1 MFQTL
6 RQKLLESLRILVVIL
21 VLYVAVQKLLNAL
34 IFAAV
39 RYRDA
44 NIKHFYFSH
53 VLGTTVHGIYIQTT
67 RFKLQVRKLHVKI
80 GWKPSINFHGIDL
93 QILPRPANSSGND
106 SRGSS
111 APGTPQK
118 QSTPAFPNA
127 SGEGQSD
134 GQPPHADRNSYFDVI
149 NETFNFSL
157 SSRYA
162 FLLKSMLSINTFIR
176 LARIQLPNGDVL
188 SFNLCT
194 LTIVRKQDDRF
205 VMEHFVHGLTNAQT
219 KETVNYV
226 GFHLSFKM
234 THTQLDREKLVKL
247 AISEWHSSL
256 KIGDAHVKLDKHIID
271 SQLEKN
277 ASKEPL
283 DYLETKRLVHKRV
296 SKIVKSLKN
305 PLRSLNV
312 LDIKVENLRVT
323 YRTIASINISSIQL
337 YLEAVNVANYDTAL
351 DILPPN
357 KHMWGDYEI
366 SVSANSVLFNVGE
379 LSTFRIPLFNM
390 IITTNIILH
399 YAEDYP
405 FNQTSLSITT
415 NIVNPSIFST
425 ISEIT
430 KVLKS
435 MRSHKHTTTHNCN
448 DKRPTG
454 HSEDLLTAIS
464 KDLANLPN
472 LIFEFNIANFTSTFQ
487 ISENENIILKILN
500 VQSLLGRCRT
510 TKVKVKELVS
520 LEGASLPGAKYHNRS
535 SFSNFIKV
543 VGAEFQYLKLSKDV
557 LGRAV
562 AIPICGFERLDFF
575 LDEFSRTK
583 MAVQCTLRHA
593 YLTFDDLVV
602 LERLHSSSA
611 ALLDMFS
618 AKNEDCSCEPETPGA
633 SWLSRSQLQFSIKFR
648 MKDIALSTVIAS
660 YIPAT
665 LDPLSSGKFNLS
677 DMDRGVRILIQETI
691 LRLENTVK
699 SLEVKDASI
708 YRVMENE
715 KGDTTADTI
724 MDLAHLNVVSTV
736 DGHITFNLPTVRFML
751 DTNLI
756 WLVFYLKNVFT
767 KYIPSRKEKHT
778 TQHKTNTTCSPDK
791 TRNTL
796 RLLES
801 TTVNIDKIIIEVKL
815 PEDVPVLFVI
825 DNALYCKE
833 NTSLTVSSI
842 SMLVQSA
849 YTNSETYFHL
859 MEINDLLVDINQI
872 ITLNIIELGT
882 SSIRLHTEYHFKFY
896 MVLDNI
902 ITAYKSFK
910 QIRAAFADLTTF
922 KRVYPSVQLPRDI
935 PRIRLLSDKVC
946 VNVEEDLFE
955 QELGLILKVGILE
968 QRERLEKLKLL
979 QKNIKQLKTDAA
991 NNNNANDP
999 SIRTTIRNWRTKLN
1013 ENFSTSWISRIRK
1026 AKFTFHGLPS
1036 LIEESENLDFT
1047 YKFISKQET
1056 SRVASLIIEKLD
1068 AKISPPSFPVDDYH
1082 DFLYDYGK
1090 GVPKDKSYTLLIL
1103 MGIDFRT
1110 DLWELKLRDYPIPV
1124 LSLPDTHTTGD
1135 IVFAEKMP
1143 ERQKG
1148 LHTVF
1153 VPFVPTTTDPRY
1165 LNQNTIYGSNII
1177 RTMNSVKTYFNIQT
1191 SVESGRPTH
1200 ITWGKSLQ
1208 PGFESFMLWFD
1219 YLTKPRLDPSAKV
1232 GFWDKFRFLFHGQW
1246 LYNFSEKSDL
1256 NINIKGAQDPY
1267 KIVEDGA
1274 GLTFCWSGGTALQI
1288 HGTSDPKE
1296 FLKFQSKSFK
1306 LGVRDFTAIDKFE
1319 KVLMQLDGDVTWK
1332 MGLMFEEGDLD
1343 NPGDSPRA
1351 EPAIP
1356 HYDIQLVNPEEV
1368 RDIANY
1374 DSYEGFRTNFIHMSF
1389 GVFSYAKDSSN
1400 NIYLGP
1406 LSINHFL
1413 VWWRL
1418 FSTYTSGPIRQGPL
1432 FSDLVQNKT
1441 KFTRSLFS
1449 FKYQLHLDPLT
1460 VSHMYRHFTP
1470 KTLPDQDDKTLFTG
1484 IKARLNSLK
1493 IDLHQ
1498 KRIKLTH
1505 RNEKLNKSKPV
1516 WKFRIDTGEI
1526 DCTEVDLRVITA
1538 EFDKCDVSKVLS
1550 KGASPGTPIDE
1561 DMFKQNDW
1569 YRYEDYLDL
1578 NQISLGS
1585 TIPFKFD
1592 AIPLMY
1598 SPKISYFRKLND
1610 DGYVVKYPFGKEDSH
1625 DCFIGKNHPEKA
1637 QETLALRRKEEIE
1650 EQIRSVQLSIN
1661 NLQSASSKS
1670 EKKDRNISSL
1680 KKQLHE
1686 LEHRLHIIHNILN
1699 DLHLSEV
1706 VSHTYSSDSSESSLH
1721 SSVSTDSNNTKDEA
1735 DDPQALNLLR
1745 THTIDSFIS
1754 MRRASTVQIQSTYD
1768 NRFMVH
1774 NIQLKVDKTIR
1785 DLLLEYSSRVFE
1797 RKTVSYAM
1805 TYNSIKIFQELLRN
1819 VLTTV
1824 KTHLD
1829 DLNLFS
1835 DEDII
1840 SNREFI
1846 EHFDDI
1852 VKNVP
1857 DDRFD
1862 AVDRYLFRLIS
1873 PQIQIRSDLEPGSVV
1888 ILSARDIEVGIIDI
1902 SQIMRK
1908 SGKMLAM
1915 DLNTVVETR
1924 YCAIAK
1930 DLQLITLFKEKL
1942 LNSETRFFHKN
1953 GYGMDSWSDF
1963 WPPWIPLEICYDG
1976 TLLADHVFLKRR
1988 SMFLTFCQPNP
1999 LYFGDDDVITLS
2011 KDSKF
2016 RIGFPGLV
2024 LTSTSEQ
2031 YCSVYTI
2038 IQDLLSFSSEYD
2050 EKVEKL
2056 SRVLLAEE
2064 IRNNLDKLDVS
2075 VLKDLQGH
2083 IKELL
2088 YTRAF
2093 LKQYKPD
2100 AYAKVSN
2107 DITVEIQMTTL
2118 RLTVLMT
2125 AIKKNYDAICDNSTS
2140 SGQKLTWT
2148 VGTDELIWKLFDNRS
2163 KPFIT
2168 IGLSP
2173 STFTRTET
2181 SDGINSNKVSINA
2194 LNCFN
2199 QQENP
2204 VFAQLLA
2211 PYKEYRGYDESVP
2224 MIQISWIEGAS
2235 IGGIS
2240 SIEELVVKLQPIIF
2254 KMDNNTGN
2262 SIMEYLFPKVDA
2274 HNAERSPHENGHADP
2289 SGVSLVISPRS
2300 SDSFS
2305 NFSAVTSA
2313 NKELV
2318 SWDLSSVNRRAANP
2332 TDHHKTLINPKTST
2346 SSIFKTH
2353 EYNIDEM
2360 LKRSGTYFNVKFIK
2374 IEKTIMSV
2382 SYKGNHHLLTD
2393 VNRLTVK
2400 IPDMIYRDNLWSR
2413 DELIASIKHDVIRV
2427 VVKNMGSIIGN
2438 KFIRHKKE
2446 NRSKVESDMN
2456 SIIDAE
2462 ERDSNVTPTLFTEAN
2477 RSNYSISLSKGSSSH
2492 SKILDFK
2499 KLAKSISQGGINDGD
2514 NEEVQAFFPAGKS

>member
-6 RQKLLESLRILVVIL
+6 RQKLLESLRILVIL
-21 VLYVAVQKLLNAL
+21 LLLYVAVQKLLNAL
-34 IFAAV
+34 IFAV
-39 RYRDA
+39 IRYKDS
-44 NIKHFYFSH
+44 NLKHFYFSH
-53 VLGTTVHGIYIQTT
+53 VLGTTVHGINIQTNKFT
-67 RFKLQVRKLHVKI
+67 LQIKKLRVKI

-93 QILPRPANSSGND
+93 QILERPKDEEEVRPNSIPSHGSRSND
-106 SRGSS
+106 Q
-111 APGTPQK
+111 P
-118 QSTPAFPNA
+118 
-127 SGEGQSD
+127 SD
-134 GQPPHADRNSYFDVI
+134 NGKSHSDRNSYFDVI
-149 NETFNFSL
+149 NETFNFSV
-157 SSRYA
+157 SSRYM
-162 FLLKSMLSINTFIR
+162 FLIKGLLSINTFIR
-176 LARIQLPNGDVL
+176 IARIQLPNGNVI

-194 LTIVRKQDDRF
+194 LTIVHKQDDRF

-219 KETVNYV
+219 NETVNYV

-234 THTQLDREKLVKL
+234 THTQVEKDKFVKL

-256 KIGDAHVKLDKHIID
+256 KIGDAHVKLDKHVID
-271 SQLEKN
+271 KKLEKDIN
-277 ASKEPL
+277 KEPL
-283 DYLETKRLVHKRV
+283 DYLQTKRLVHKRV
-296 SKIVKSLKN
+296 SKLVKSLKN

-323 YRTIASINISSIQL
+323 YKAMASINISSIQL

-366 SVSANSVLFNVGE
+366 SISANSVLFKVGE

-390 IITTNIILH
+390 IITTNVILH
-399 YAEDYP
+399 YAEDFP

-430 KVLKS
+430 KVLKT
-435 MRSHKHTTTHNCN
+435 MRSHKHKTTHNCN
-448 DKRPTG
+448 EQQPSNRTD
-454 HSEDLLTAIS
+454 DLLTAIS

-472 LIFEFNIANFTSTFQ
+472 FIFEFNIANFTSTFQ

-543 VGAEFQYLKLSKDV
+543 VGTEFQYLKLSKDV

-602 LERLHSSSA
+602 LERLHSSST
-611 ALLDMFS
+611 ALLEMFS
-618 AKNEDCSCEPETPGA
+618 TKNESCSCEQSTPGA
-633 SWLSRSQLQFSIKFR
+633 SLFAKSQLQFSIKFR

-660 YIPAT
+660 YIPVT
-665 LDPLSSGKFNLS
+665 LDPLSSQKFNLS

-699 SLEVKDASI
+699 TIEVKDATI

-715 KGDTTADTI
+715 DGHTTADTI
-724 MDLAHLNVVSTV
+724 MDLAHLNLVSTI
-736 DGHITFNLPTVRFML
+736 DGHLTFNLPTVRFML

-756 WLVFYLKNVFT
+756 WLAFYLKSMFA
-767 KYIPSRKEKHT
+767 KYIPTRKEKAT
-778 TQHKTNTTCSPDK
+778 THHKTSSSCGPNE
-791 TRNTL
+791 TRKII
-796 RLLES
+796 RLLE
-801 TTVNIDKIIIEVKL
+801 TTTINIDKVIIEVKL
-815 PEDVPVLFVI
+815 PEEVPVLFVV

-833 NTSLTVSSI
+833 NTSLTISSI

-849 YTNSETYFHL
+849 YTDSEAYFHL

-872 ITLNIIELGT
+872 ITLNIIELNT
-882 SSIRLHTEYHFKFY
+882 SSIKLHTEYHFKFY

-910 QIRAAFADLTTF
+910 QLRSAFADLTTF
-922 KRVYPSVQLPRDI
+922 KRVYPSVQLPKDI
-935 PRIRLLSDKVC
+935 PKIRLLSDKVL

-968 QRERLEKLKLL
+968 QRERLEKSKLL
-979 QKNIKQLKTDAA
+979 EKRIKTLKEDGNNTSNISSR
-991 NNNNANDP
+991 NIN
-999 SIRTTIRNWRTKLN
+999 TTIRNWRTRMN
-1013 ENFSTSWISRIRK
+1013 ENFSSSWIARIRK
-1026 AKFTFHGLPS
+1026 AKFTFNGLPS
-1036 LIEESENLDFT
+1036 LIEESENLNFT
-1047 YKFISKQET
+1047 YKYISKQET
-1056 SRVASLIIEKLD
+1056 STVANLVIEKLD
-1068 AKISPPSFPVDDYH
+1068 AKISPPSFPVNDYH
-1082 DFLYDYGK
+1082 DFLFDYGK

-1110 DLWELKLRDYPIPV
+1110 NLWELRLRDYPIPV

-1143 ERQKG
+1143 EKQKG
-1148 LHTVF
+1148 LHSIF
-1153 VPFVPTTTDPRY
+1153 VPFVPTAADPRY
-1165 LNQNTIYGSNII
+1165 ITQNTIYGSNII

-1191 SVESGRPTH
+1191 TVESGSPTH

-1219 YLTKPRLDPSAKV
+1219 YLTKPRLDPSEKV
-1232 GFWDKFRFLFHGQW
+1232 GFWDKFRFLFHGKW

-1256 NINIKGAQDPY
+1256 NINIKGAHDPY
-1267 KIVEDGA
+1267 KIVDDGA
-1274 GLTFCWSGGTALQI
+1274 GLSFCWSGGTALQI
-1288 HGTSDPKE
+1288 HGTPDPKE
-1296 FLKFQSKSFK
+1296 FLQFQSKSFK
-1306 LGVRDFTAIDKFE
+1306 LGVRDFTAIDNFE

-1351 EPAIP
+1351 EPAVP

-1368 RDIANY
+1368 RGVENY

-1406 LSINHFL
+1406 LSIGHFL
-1413 VWWRL
+1413 TWWRL

-1441 KFTRSLFS
+1441 KFSRSLFS

-1460 VSHMYRHFTP
+1460 VSHIYRHFTP
-1470 KTLPDQDDKTLFTG
+1470 QTLPDQDERTSFTG

-1516 WKFRIDTGEI
+1516 WKFRINTGEI
-1526 DCTEVDLRVITA
+1526 DCTEVDLRIVTA
-1538 EFDKCDVSKVLS
+1538 EFDKADVSKALS

-1578 NQISLGS
+1578 NQIPLTT

-1625 DCFIGKNHPEKA
+1625 DCLIGKNHPEKA

-1650 EQIRSVQLSIN
+1650 DQIRNVELSIN

-1670 EKKDRNISSL
+1670 KKKDKNIASL

-1721 SSVSTDSNNTKDEA
+1721 SSVSTDSNSTKGEA
-1735 DDPQALNLLR
+1735 QDPEALNLLR

-1774 NIQLKVDKTIR
+1774 NIQLKVDKNIR

-1805 TYNSIKIFQELLRN
+1805 TYNSIKIFQELLKN

-1829 DLNLFS
+1829 DLDLFS
-1835 DEDII
+1835 DEENV

-1846 EHFDDI
+1846 EQFDNL
-1852 VKNVP
+1852 VKDVP

-1908 SGKMLAM
+1908 SGRMLAM

-1953 GYGMDSWSDF
+1953 GYGMDAWSDF

-1976 TLLADHVFLKRR
+1976 TLLSDHVFLKRR
-1988 SMFLTFCQPNP
+1988 SMFLTFYQPNP
-1999 LYFGDDDVITLS
+1999 LYFGDEDIITLS

-2064 IRNNLDKLDVS
+2064 IRNNLDRLDVS
-2075 VLKDLQGH
+2075 VLEDLQRH
-2083 IKELL
+2083 IKELH

-2100 AYAKVSN
+2100 IYAKVSN
-2107 DITVEIQMTTL
+2107 DIIIESQMTTL

-2125 AIKKNYDAICDNSTS
+2125 AIKKNYDAICGKSTS

-2148 VGTDELIWKLFDNRS
+2148 VGTDELIWKLFDNQN

-2181 SDGINSNKVSINA
+2181 SDGVNSNKVSINA

-2204 VFAQLLA
+2204 VFSQLLA
-2211 PYKEYRGYDESVP
+2211 PYKEHRAYNESIP
-2224 MIQISWIEGAS
+2224 MIEIFWIQGAA

-2274 HNAERSPHENGHADP
+2274 HSHEKPSTENGHADP

-2305 NFSAVTSA
+2305 NFSSVTSA

-2318 SWDLSSVNRRAANP
+2318 SWDLSSVNRRTATTN
-2332 TDHHKTLINPKTST
+2332 DHHKKLINPKTTT

-2413 DELIASIKHDVIRV
+2413 DELIASVKHDVIRV

-2438 KFIRHKKE
+2438 KFVRHKKE

-2492 SKILDFK
+2492 SKILNFK
-2499 KLAKSISQGGINDGD
+2499 NIAKSLSHGGIDDGD
-2514 NEEVQAFFPAGKS
+2514 NEDVKAFFPSGKT